1 MIKINKCCKIGQIT
15 KFRLA
20 HKWRSKFF
28 LSARRDPEFFCV
40 FRSDRR
46 TERARSIQPK
56 FQPVRPGKED
66 HLKRWTR
73 FSKLFR
79 LDRTDPLSFGPKFPE
94 SLVEWIAPRKYR
106 PSYELPYEIPAPV
119 PDGKYFDNLT
129 HAQSSIHL
137 EVEHGCRVMNESRE
151 IISDTFSNFI
161 SMCGTQ
167 ICSITGEAI
176 RTSRRLRKN
185 S

>member
-1 MIKINKCCKIGQIT
+1 MFIKYRLSHHSSRSSLSMMCRSSHSPCIPTISKSEPEGTGHLFERDHVEWRPFPLRVIKINKCCKIGQIT

-73 FSKLFR
+73 FCETF
-79 LDRTDPLSFGPKFPE
+79 PVGPN
-94 SLVEWIAPRKYR
+94 R
-106 PSYELPYEIPAPV
+106 
-119 PDGKYFDNLT
+119 
-129 HAQSSIHL
+129 SI
-137 EVEHGCRVMNESRE
+137 E
-151 IISDTFSNFI
+151 F
-161 SMCGTQ
+161 
-167 ICSITGEAI
+167 
-176 RTSRRLRKN
+176 
-185 S
+185 